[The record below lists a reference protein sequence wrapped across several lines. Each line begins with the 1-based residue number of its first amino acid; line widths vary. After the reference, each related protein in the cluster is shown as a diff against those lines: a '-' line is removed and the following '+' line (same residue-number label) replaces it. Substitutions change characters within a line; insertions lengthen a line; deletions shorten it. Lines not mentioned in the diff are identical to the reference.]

1 MPEHGYYEKIPR
13 PESREKLLTY
23 LKGAPVIDG
32 VEEVSY
38 QVITAIRDGKSP
50 VKTFLTNVY
59 VVALADVYEIL
70 GEHPDLDAI
79 VTMSAWNGYS
89 TEAKEECKKRDV
101 GLFTFKEFLGAVWYQ
116 GPRFL
121 NYTPPER
128 D

>member
-1 MPEHGYYEKIPR
+1 MPDLGYYEKVPR

-23 LKGAPVIDG
+23 LRGVSVIVD

-38 QVITAIRDGKSP
+38 QAITVIRNGKPP

-59 VVALADVYEIL
+59 VVSLADIYEIM
-70 GEHPDLDAI
+70 GGCPDLNAI
-79 VTMSAWNGYS
+79 VTMSAWNGYT
-89 TEAKEECKKRDV
+89 TEAKNECKKRNV
-101 GLFTFKEFLGAVWYQ
+101 GLFTFREFLGAVWYS
-116 GPRFL
+116 GSRFL